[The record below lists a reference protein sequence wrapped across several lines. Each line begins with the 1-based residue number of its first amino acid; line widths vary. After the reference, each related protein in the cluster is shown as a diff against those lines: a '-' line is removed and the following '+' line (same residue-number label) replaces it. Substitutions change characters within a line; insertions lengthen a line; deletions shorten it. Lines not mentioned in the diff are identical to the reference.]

1 MGRGVFCL
9 YASLSVFVER
19 GIFMYIQMNFDAA
32 CLEFILKNNLLE
44 KIRPYL
50 SLGEVLEWMADHPEV
65 LACKKDAT
73 LYTGTEGVSIVLR
86 LHREEYTFTVTVYD
100 VSIY

>member
-1 MGRGVFCL
+1 MG
-9 YASLSVFVER
+9 
-19 GIFMYIQMNFDAA
+19 ND

-50 SLGEVLEWMADHPEV
+50 SLGEVLEWMANYPEV

-73 LYTGTEGVSIVLR
+73 LYTGTEGIGIVVR
-86 LHREEYTFTVTVYD
+86 LHREEDTFTVTVYD